1 MESIL
6 DIELTYK
13 DDENQI
19 IKILNG
25 ENQEDTV
32 NASIINF
39 VNANKNKCVLIID
52 SKEYPLLEYFKF
64 ATLGEHT
71 VILRIKQ
78 KLNDIRGI
86 FFGCSKLT
94 SIKNIENLDI
104 SDIVSFEYMFY
115 GCTSLKFIGDISK
128 WDTSNI
134 VDMVCMFM
142 NCENLTELP
151 NIEIWNT
158 SRVVYMD
165 DMFYGCL
172 RLKTPDISRWN
183 MKKLKSKFDMFEK
196 CGCLVGKEN
205 GDNKYDNNDND
216 GKIEITTKNLKDNII
231 QY

>member
-6 DIELTYK
+6 DLELTYR
-13 DDENQI
+13 DDEKQI

-25 ENQEDTV
+25 EDIEDTV
-32 NASIINF
+32 NASKINF
-39 VNANKNKCVLIID
+39 INTNKNKCVLIID
-52 SKEYPLLEYFKF
+52 SKEYHLLENFKF
-64 ATLGEHT
+64 ATLGEHK
-71 VILRIKQ
+71 VILRIKE
-78 KLNDIRGI
+78 KLSDIRGI
-86 FFGCSKLT
+86 FFGCSQLT

-104 SDIVSFEYMFY
+104 SDVVSFEYMFY

-151 NIEIWNT
+151 DISNWNT
-158 SRVVYMD
+158 SRVIYMD

-172 RLKTPDISRWN
+172 RLNPPDISRWN
-183 MKKLKSKFDMFEK
+183 TKKLKSKFDMFVN
-196 CGCLVGKEN
+196 CGSLLGKEN
-205 GDNKYDNNDND
+205 GGNNMEENK
-216 GKIEITTKNLKDNII
+216 KEITIKNLKDNII